1 MEEEIIKQYNYDEES
16 YYVVTVKSIKFNSI
30 LDVNDPIVKTDVKAM
45 RMRQLGTDILD
56 YDYVKE
62 FKDFLQTDQEFGT
75 CVIDNLV
82 GMYEK
87 TLKITR
93 DQLINI
99 IKKYYSDQRTSLD
112 FDVDEWK
119 LQDGVDPM
127 CLQHFAKCL
136 ILVIMPMMWLI
147 IAF

>member
-1 MEEEIIKQYNYDEES
+1 MVDVVTEVKYKSGKKIVINKESFSESKIINAKTIITAKKLMIDYINEQYNIEES
-16 YYVVTVKSIKFNSI
+16 WRVITVKSIKINSI
-30 LDVNDPIVKTDVKAM
+30 LDVNDPIVKTDVKTM
-45 RMRQLGTDILD
+45 RMKQLGSDILD

-99 IKKYYSDQRTSLD
+99 YY
-112 FDVDEWK
+112 
-119 LQDGVDPM
+119 
-127 CLQHFAKCL
+127 
-136 ILVIMPMMWLI
+136 
-147 IAF
+147 